1 MKKILFTI
9 CMRSGSKGIKNK
21 HFKLLD
27 KKPLFYH
34 TLEYVKNIK
43 KKNFVAVS
51 SDSKKILNRS
61 KKYNVDFLIHRP
73 KNLSSSKSSKIP
85 VIKHALEQT
94 EKLTKTKFDYIA
106 DFDATS
112 PLRKNNDFKNALKL
126 FLKKKADL
134 LITATKSRK
143 NPYFNMV
150 ELKSG
155 RIKLIK
161 EGNYHRRQDAPKV
174 FDMNAS
180 FYIWKRKYLLNTKK
194 LISKKTVLYEM
205 SEITAYDIDN
215 VLDLRINKSLINR
228 FKKNL

>member
-1 MKKILFTI
+1 MKKKIILFTI
-9 CMRSGSKGIKNK
+9 CMRAGSKGLKNK
-21 HFKLLD
+21 HFKLLN
-27 KKPLFYH
+27 KKPLFHH

-43 KKNFVAVS
+43 KSHFTTVS
-51 SDSKKILNRS
+51 SDSRKILNMS
-61 KKYNVDFLIHRP
+61 KKFNVDFFIKRP
-73 KNLSSSKSSKIP
+73 GKLSTSKSAKIP

-94 EKLTKTKFDYIA
+94 EKLTGIKFDYIV

-112 PLRKNNDFKNALKL
+112 PLRKNNDFNNALKL

-150 ELKSG
+150 ELKNDK
-155 RIKLIK
+155 IKIIK
-161 EGNYHRRQDAPKV
+161 NSNFKRRQDAPKV

-180 FYIWKRKYLLNTKK
+180 FYIWKRKYLLKTKK

-205 SEITAYDIDN
+205 SDMTAYDIDN
-215 VLDLRINKSLINR
+215 ILDLKINKTLINE
-228 FKKNL
+228 FKK

>member
-9 CMRSGSKGIKNK
+9 CMRAGSKGIKNK
-21 HFKLLD
+21 HFKLLN

-34 TLEYVKNIK
+34 TLEYIKNIK
-43 KKNFVAVS
+43 KSNIVTVS
-51 SDSKKILNRS
+51 SDSRKILNMS
-61 KKYNVDFLIHRP
+61 KKFNVDFLIERP
-73 KNLSSSKSSKIP
+73 KKLSTSKSSKIP

-94 EKLTKTKFDYIA
+94 EKLTGIKFDYIV

-112 PLRKNNDFKNALKL
+112 PLRKKNDFNNALKL

-150 ELKSG
+150 EFNNNQIQLVKNA
-155 RIKLIK
+155 
-161 EGNYHRRQDAPKV
+161 NYKRRQDTPKV

-205 SEITAYDIDN
+205 SDITAYDIDN
-215 VLDLRINKSLINR
+215 ILDLKINKSLINEL
-228 FKKNL
+228 KK